1 MGLTPADAV
10 ETAAPPR
17 QERITMLDNVAAA
30 PTLQRS
36 EPPVLYVGTPV
47 VLISTCNEDGSPN
60 LAPMSSAFWLGWR
73 GVLGLDRSSKTVA
86 NIIRTNQCVLNL
98 PSVAQVDAVDRIALT
113 TGTEVLPPHKVARGY
128 RFEKDKFEIAG
139 LTPIPSETV
148 DPPRAR
154 ECPIQMEAVVEH
166 TYHMSEND
174 PASRGRRI
182 LFELRIQRAFAEP
195 SILADGDP
203 NRIDPDKW
211 RPLIMCFQKFFGL
224 SDQQTRPSR
233 LSQIPEALYKSADIE
248 RSRTA

>member
-1 MGLTPADAV
+1 MLDIG
-10 ETAAPPR
+10 TAATSP
-17 QERITMLDNVAAA
+17 
-30 PTLQRS
+30 LQRS
-36 EPPVLYVGTPV
+36 EPPILYVGTPV

-86 NIIRTNQCVLNL
+86 NMLRTKECVLNL

-113 TGTEVLPPHKVARGY
+113 TGSEVLPPHKIARGY
-128 RFEKDKFEIAG
+128 RFEKGKFETAG
-139 LTPIPSETV
+139 LTPIASETV
-148 DPPRAR
+148 DPPRAG

-166 TYHMSEND
+166 SYSMSEDD

-182 LFELRIQRAFAEP
+182 LFEVRIQRVFADP

-211 RPLIMCFQKFFGL
+211 KPLIMSFQKL
-224 SDQQTRPSR
+224 YSLADEQAHSSR
-233 LSQIPEALYKSADIE
+233 LSLIPEALYKGADLE
-248 RSRTA
+248 RSRSI

>member
-1 MGLTPADAV
+1 MDI
-10 ETAAPPR
+10 EFAA
-17 QERITMLDNVAAA
+17 TS
-30 PTLQRS
+30 TLQRS
-36 EPPVLYVGTPV
+36 EPPILYVGTPV

-73 GVLGLDRSSKTVA
+73 GILGLDRSSKTVA
-86 NIIRTNQCVLNL
+86 NMIRTNQCVLNL

-113 TGTEVLPPHKVARGY
+113 TGSEVLPPHKVARGY
-128 RFEKDKFEIAG
+128 RFERDKFATAG
-139 LTPIPSETV
+139 LTPIASETV

-166 TYHMSEND
+166 IYNMSESD

-182 LFELRIQRAFAEP
+182 LFELRIQRVFVEP
-195 SILADGDP
+195 STLDDGDP
-203 NRIDPDKW
+203 NKIDPDKW
-211 RPLIMCFQKFFGL
+211 RPLMMSFQKFYGL
-224 SDQQTRPSR
+224 ADRQAHASR

>member
-1 MGLTPADAV
+1 MDMSFATK
-10 ETAAPPR
+10 
-17 QERITMLDNVAAA
+17 

-36 EPPVLYVGTPV
+36 EPPILYVGTPV

-86 NIIRTNQCVLNL
+86 NMIRTSQCVLNL
-98 PSVAQVDAVDRIALT
+98 PSVAQADAVDRIALT
-113 TGTEVLPPHKVARGY
+113 TGSEVLPPHKITRGY
-128 RFEKDKFEIAG
+128 RFEKDKFGTAR
-139 LTPIPSETV
+139 LTPIASETI
-148 DPPRAR
+148 DPPRAA

-166 TYHMSEND
+166 IYEMSEND
-174 PASRGRRI
+174 PAFRGRRI
-182 LFELRIQRAFAEP
+182 LFELRIQRVFVDP

-211 RPLIMCFQKFFGL
+211 RPLIMSFQKLYGL
-224 SDQQTRPSR
+224 SDRQAQSSR
-233 LSQIPEALYKSADIE
+233 LSQIPEALYKSVDIE

>member
-1 MGLTPADAV
+1 V
-10 ETAAPPR
+10 R
-17 QERITMLDNVAAA
+17 QEGITMLDMEVATA
-30 PTLQRS
+30 PMLQRS
-36 EPPVLYVGTPV
+36 EPPILYVGTPV

-86 NIIRTNQCVLNL
+86 NILRTNQCVLNL

-113 TGTEVLPPHKVARGY
+113 TGSEVLPPHKVTRGY

-139 LTPIPSETV
+139 LTPIASETV
-148 DPPRAR
+148 DPPRAK

-166 TYHMSEND
+166 TFEMSESD
-174 PASRGRRI
+174 PAFRGRRI
-182 LFELRIQRAFAEP
+182 LFELRIQRVFVEP

-211 RPLIMCFQKFFGL
+211 RPLIMSFQKFFGL
-224 SDQQTRPSR
+224 ADRQAQASR
-233 LSQIPEALYKSADIE
+233 LSQIPETLYKSVDIE
-248 RSRTA
+248 RSRSL

>member
-1 MGLTPADAV
+1 MDIEVA
-10 ETAAPPR
+10 TAL
-17 QERITMLDNVAAA
+17 M
-30 PTLQRS
+30 LQRS
-36 EPPVLYVGTPV
+36 EPPILYVGTPV

-86 NIIRTNQCVLNL
+86 NMLRTRQCVLNL
-98 PSVAQVDAVDRIALT
+98 PSVAQANAVDRIALT
-113 TGTEVLPPHKVARGY
+113 TGSEVLPPHKVTRGY
-128 RFEKDKFEIAG
+128 RFEKDKFATAG
-139 LTPIPSETV
+139 LTPIASETI
-148 DPPRAR
+148 DPPRAM

-166 TYHMSEND
+166 TYEMSEND

-182 LFELRIQRAFAEP
+182 LFELRIQRVFVES
-195 SILADGDP
+195 SILANGDP

-211 RPLIMCFQKFFGL
+211 RPLVMSFQKLYGL
-224 SDQQTRPSR
+224 ADRQAQASR